1 MKFSHRHFAT
11 VRAFFLL
18 LSCNF
23 LWNYH
28 TGIATFSSQFSVSP
42 SSCTRPLRP
51 CGAPK
56 VGHSLI
62 MCETVWVAPHW
73 QVSEGLD
80 PVIFWKDWVLPQP
93 VRRWLSRTHAFRG
106 RVCPGGV
113 GEGVATKACRLVF
126 ASFHSSCHLM
136 SIHVSETGPDLK
148 RSAALVAKCCLVI
161 LWGVFCGAG
170 MMLFPPG
177 WSAFSASLRIWK
189 SRLTFGGWTPDST
202 GSISLGVGFMVPE
215 MMRIASLRTTST
227 DLVWTL

>member
-1 MKFSHRHFAT
+1 MTRCCRSY
-11 VRAFFLL
+11 
-18 LSCNF
+18 NF
-23 LWNYH
+23 HLYDFH

-42 SSCTRPLRP
+42 SSCTTPLRP

-62 MCETVWVAPHW
+62 MCETVWVAPQW

-80 PVIFWKDWVLPQP
+80 PVIFRNDWVLPQP
-93 VRRWLSRTHAFRG
+93 VRRRLSRTHAFRG

-113 GEGVATKACRLVF
+113 GEGASRLVF

-148 RSAALVAKCCLVI
+148 RSAALVAKCGLEI

-170 MMLFPPG
+170 MMLAHSSPRLECL
-177 WSAFSASLRIWK
+177 LRKLEGLGIAPYFWWMN
-189 SRLTFGGWTPDST
+189 SR
-202 GSISLGVGFMVPE
+202 
-215 MMRIASLRTTST
+215 
-227 DLVWTL
+227 